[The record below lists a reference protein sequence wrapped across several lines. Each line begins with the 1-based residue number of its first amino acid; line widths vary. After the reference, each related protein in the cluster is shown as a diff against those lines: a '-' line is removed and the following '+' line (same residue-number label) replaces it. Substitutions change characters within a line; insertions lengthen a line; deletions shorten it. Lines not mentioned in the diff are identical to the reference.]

1 MALVIIG
8 IILISIAFWTIVI
21 SSDGD
26 LKDLIT
32 ILLIVLGVGLILNC
46 ANSNYL
52 VNRVMKQYEQ
62 GNVKK
67 EYTIIESDTTYKYV
81 LKK

>member
-8 IILISIAFWTIVI
+8 IILISIAFWIIVI
-21 SSDGD
+21 DSDGD

-32 ILLIVLGVGLILNC
+32 VLFMVLGTGLILTC
-46 ANSNYL
+46 INSNYS

-62 GNVKK
+62 GNIKK